1 MSLLDKIERKCPWLG
16 FSNLYMY
23 MTAIFLLSLIMY
35 LFNPFFYIFNLSL
48 DIDQILSGQV
58 WRLVTFIFYPP
69 SMSSSIILSLL
80 LIYVYYSITKTL
92 TMMWGNF
99 KFNLY
104 LFIGYL
110 SLIIGALFSYFV
122 LRESLYIVPTYSFFS
137 IMMAFAL
144 SFPDAYFYLYFIIPV
159 KAKYFAYIEIV
170 LYVILFLSSGMANRV
185 AIVCSAANV
194 FIFFVLL
201 RNKI

>member
-1 MSLLDKIERKCPWLG
+1 MSILDKIERKCPWLG

-23 MTAIFLLSLIMY
+23 MTAIFLLGLIIF
-35 LFNPFFYIFNLSL
+35 LFNPLFYIFYLSL
-48 DIDQILSGQV
+48 DIGQILSGQV
-58 WRLVTFIFYPP
+58 WRLATFIFYPP
-69 SMSSSIILSLL
+69 SMSSSIIISLL

-104 LFIGYL
+104 LLIGYL
-110 SLIIGALFSYFV
+110 SIIIGAFLSYFV
-122 LRESLYIVPTYSFFS
+122 FKINMYIIPTYSFFS
-137 IMMAFAL
+137 IMLAFAL
-144 SFPDAYFYLYFIIPV
+144 SFPYAYFYIYFIIPI
-159 KAKYFAYIEIV
+159 KAKYFAYVEIA
-170 LYVILFLSSGMANRV
+170 LYILLFLQSNMSDRV